1 MATLTPIHGCNPRL
15 TRPTVDTGIESYEPS
30 ASAIKQ
36 HIDVLRKNFG
46 NGATGGGGTPKAK
59 TTATSKATPRATP
72 KATPKK
78 SAPLN
83 TPKSSAKRKRVS
95 NSSDEDED
103 MNDAEDDSAAEREML
118 KTTPSGPRSTLSRR
132 LKSIAKTYNEDDES
146 EDDEFATP
154 QNNTRAATP
163 TPAPAAAAPAVSEE
177 EQTDFFGGGAF
188 DGAGDDGG
196 QMDGVVATGLV
207 GGTLTPQ
214 GKAANGHAQ
223 ANSAAKRVAK
233 RGVEREERVDDSDV
247 SEFEPDFM

>member
-1 MATLTPIHGCNPRL
+1 MVSGHTHRYPSNPRL

-36 HIDVLRKNFG
+36 HIDVLRKTFG

-59 TTATSKATPRATP
+59 ATATP

-78 SAPLN
+78 SAPVK

-95 NSSDEDED
+95 HSSDEDEE
-103 MNDAEDDSAAEREML
+103 MNDAEDDSAGEREML
-118 KTTPSGPRSTLSRR
+118 KSTPTGPRSTLSRR
-132 LKSIAKTYNEDDES
+132 SKSVAKSYNEDDGS

-163 TPAPAAAAPAVSEE
+163 TPAPATAQAAVEE

-188 DGAGDDGG
+188 DGPAEDVG
-196 QMDGVVATGLV
+196 QMDGVAATGLV

-214 GKAANGHAQ
+214 GKATNGHAQ
-223 ANSAAKRVAK
+223 ANSAAKRVVRRAFK
-233 RGVEREERVDDSDV
+233 REEPVDDSDV
-247 SEFEPDFM
+247 SEYEPDFM